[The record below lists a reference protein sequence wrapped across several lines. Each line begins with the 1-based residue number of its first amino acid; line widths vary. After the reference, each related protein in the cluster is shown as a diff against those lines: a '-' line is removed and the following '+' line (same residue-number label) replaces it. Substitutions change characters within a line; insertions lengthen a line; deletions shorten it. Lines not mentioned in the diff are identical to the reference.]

1 MPERSGRSR
10 RNDALMRAFLSFSF
24 SRRPVPCRFSRSGWE
39 LTQAERHRTA
49 ANAQV
54 ASFVARADA
63 RMAVDHHD
71 PVFLCTPPA
80 CAARGSI
87 ERRDRE
93 HLAPS
98 RNRMACWRT
107 TCITCPKLWE
117 TMNAASGETIAT
129 SER

>member
-39 LTQAERHRTA
+39 LTQADRHRPA

-71 PVFLCTPPA
+71 PGFLCTPRHALPG
-80 CAARGSI
+80 GSSSGAIGSIWPHRAI
-87 ERRDRE
+87 ERRAGAR
-93 HLAPS
+93 
-98 RNRMACWRT
+98 R
-107 TCITCPKLWE
+107 
-117 TMNAASGETIAT
+117 ASHAQNY
-129 SER
+129 RRR

>member
-24 SRRPVPCRFSRSGWE
+24 SRRPVPWRFSRSGLE

-49 ANAQV
+49 ANAQA

-63 RMAVDHHD
+63 RMAVDHHG
-71 PVFLCTPPA
+71 PGFLCTPPA
-80 CAARGSI
+80 CAARWII

-93 HLAPS
+93 HLAPTAQS
-98 RNRMACWRT
+98 NGVA
-107 TCITCPKLWE
+107 
-117 TMNAASGETIAT
+117 
-129 SER
+129 